1 MSNSIFD
8 IIGST
13 ITIKPESLVVP
24 EFKLLWER
32 DKTKD
37 KRKAFNELSYIVFLC
52 DKSDKN
58 PYKNYSE
65 LDRMIMLK
73 KDFNIEDPDEQILK
87 AIEKYKKLKITRYER
102 VVSAAL
108 DSLED
113 IEGYYLSI
121 KDQDKTKFDI
131 NEYLGSMEKLGK
143 AVKSLRELEK
153 QLESDR
159 TEGNKVR
166 GDNEI
171 GLYEIPK

>member
-1 MSNSIFD
+1 MDQLFD
-8 IIGST
+8 IVGNT

-24 EFKLLWER
+24 EFRKIWER

-37 KRKAFNELSYIVFLC
+37 KKKAFNEISYIVFLC
-52 DKSDKN
+52 NKSDKN

-65 LDRMIMLK
+65 TDRIEMLK
-73 KDFNIEDPDEQILK
+73 KDFNIDKLDDLI
-87 AIEKYKKLKITRYER
+87 IEGINKYKKLKITRYER
-102 VVSAAL
+102 VVNAAL

-113 IEGYYLSI
+113 IEGYYLGI
-121 KDQDKTKFDI
+121 KEQDKTKFDI

-159 TEGNKVR
+159 VEGTKVR

-171 GLYEIPK
+171 GLYEIPR